1 MVLAGGCRRRAGP
14 RRPPGGRAAAGLVRG
29 TTDRLS
35 QPVVRADR
43 LRVQARLQA
52 VRGEREAGPTF
63 ERAIEALRE
72 LKSPY
77 HLAVG
82 LADYA
87 CYLAQQSEE
96 GASTVLAGEAR
107 EIADRLGAAPLR
119 DRIPPSADDDAAVH
133 PPRESAEATALAE
146 S

>member
-1 MVLAGGCRRRAGP
+1 
-14 RRPPGGRAAAGLVRG
+14 
-29 TTDRLS
+29 
-35 QPVVRADR
+35 VVRADR

-77 HLAVG
+77 HLAIG
-82 LADYA
+82 LSDF
-87 CYLAQQSEE
+87 
-96 GASTVLAGEAR
+96 ASFLVQAGDETASAKAAGEAR
-107 EIADRLGAAPLR
+107 AIADRLGAAPLR
-119 DRIPPSADDDAAVH
+119 DRLPPSADDGAAVH
-133 PPRESAEATALAE
+133 PPRESAEATALAG